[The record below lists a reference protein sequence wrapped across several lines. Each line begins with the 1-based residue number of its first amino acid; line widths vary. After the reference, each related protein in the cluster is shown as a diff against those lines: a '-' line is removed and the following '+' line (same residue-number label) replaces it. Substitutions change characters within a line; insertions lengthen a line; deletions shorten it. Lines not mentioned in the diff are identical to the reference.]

1 MAQKNRTL
9 HILPFMMVAAVVI
22 VMAIATIVE
31 KIHGTTFVS
40 TKIYSTWW
48 FTAIWAVLAITSIA
62 RIITSGM
69 QKTLTVL
76 TLHISFVVIL
86 AGALTT
92 HLTSKKGY
100 LHLRCGEKARL
111 YTEQSSNGDM
121 RTATLPFSV
130 TLNDFNIKNYEGT
143 TTHSDYASHLTF
155 STDEGSI
162 NETVS
167 MNNIAVVEGYRF
179 YQTSFDQDMRGSI
192 LTVTYDPYGTGI
204 TYIGYGLL
212 IVSAVLL
219 LILRTPRI
227 KQLYKTLTRP
237 IPPPSPVER
246 EPLTPS
252 KPSISGKKFFIFH
265 FSFFIL
271 LAASGFAKTPV
282 VAREDAEMAERK
294 LIVYNGR
301 VCPLNTL
308 AHDFCLKVTGK
319 TSYKGLS
326 AEQLLLSLPLAPEEW
341 SEKELLK
348 IKNKALKERLGIS
361 TDLARIKDFYESD
374 GKYKLDILLNEQM
387 KKAEDEQD
395 KKLVRSIYDVDEQI
409 SLVNAAVTGKLIEH
423 YKGNNP
429 PSETRISAEILY
441 NQQPFTVVGA
451 FMIVIGILVIVIA
464 MASPPALS
472 RREGA
477 GERKDQSQKAKD
489 FSPFIFHCSF
499 FILFIISAFQLA
511 VFLLRWYISGNI
523 PLSNGYE
530 TMAFVSLSTSL
541 LTLVAVWM
549 LRKQTFV
556 CNTVTIGGLMIAGLT
571 LLVAHLSEM
580 SPQITS
586 LMPVLHSPWLT
597 THVSLIMVSYSL
609 FAFMAVIA
617 GVDLVKRDAR
627 LDALNRLMLYPA
639 EMCLAIGI
647 FLGAIWA
654 NQSWGTYWSWDPK
667 EVWALISMLIYC
679 VPLHVGSLPVMRK
692 AKVHDIYLIMAFLSI
707 LMTYFGVNYLLGGMH
722 SYAGN

>member
-1 MAQKNRTL
+1 
-9 HILPFMMVAAVVI
+9 
-22 VMAIATIVE
+22 MAIATIVE

-48 FTAIWAVLAITSIA
+48 FSAIWGILAIVSIA

-76 TLHISFVVIL
+76 MLHISFVVIL

-100 LHLRCGEKARL
+100 LHLRCGETTRL

-130 TLNDFNIKNYEGT
+130 KLNDFNIKNYEGT

-155 STDEGSI
+155 STDGGST

-179 YQTSFDQDMRGSI
+179 YQTSFDQDMKGSI
-192 LTVTYDPYGTGI
+192 LTITYDPYGTGI

-212 IVSAVLL
+212 IVSAILL
-219 LILRTPRI
+219 LLLRTPRI
-227 KQLYKTLTRP
+227 KQLYRQLNGSR
-237 IPPPSPVER
+237 V
-246 EPLTPS
+246 
-252 KPSISGKKFFIFH
+252 
-265 FSFFIL
+265 
-271 LAASGFAKTPV
+271 LAIGCLVLMTASTFAKTPV
-282 VAREDAEMAERK
+282 MAREDAEKAERK

-308 AHDFCLKVTGK
+308 AHDFCLKITGK

-326 AEQLLLSLPLAPEEW
+326 AEQLLLSLPMAPEEW
-341 SEKELLK
+341 SEKPLLK
-348 IKNKALKERLGIS
+348 IKNKALKERLGIK
-361 TDLARIKDFYESD
+361 TDLARIKDFYEND
-374 GKYKLDILLNEQM
+374 GRYKLDILLNEQM
-387 KKAEDEQD
+387 NKAEDDQD

-409 SLVNAAVTGKLIEH
+409 SLVNAAVTGKLIES

-429 PSETRISAEILY
+429 PSETHISAEILY
-441 NQQPFTVVGA
+441 NQLPLTVVGA
-451 FMIVIGILVIVIA
+451 FMILTGILIIVIA

-477 GERKDQSQKAKD
+477 GERKDKSQKAKD

-511 VFLLRWYISGNI
+511 VFILRWYISGNI

-541 LTLVAVWM
+541 LTLSAIWM
-549 LRKQTFV
+549 LRKQPFV

-597 THVSLIMVSYSL
+597 THVSLIMISYSL

-617 GVDLVKRDAR
+617 GVDLVKKDAR

-639 EMCLAIGI
+639 EIFLTIGI

-679 VPLHVGSLPVMRK
+679 IPFHTESLPFMKK
-692 AKVHDIYLIMAFLSI
+692 AKVMDWYLIMAFLSI

>member
-1 MAQKNRTL
+1 
-9 HILPFMMVAAVVI
+9 
-22 VMAIATIVE
+22 MAIATIVE

-48 FTAIWAVLAITSIA
+48 FSAIWGILAIASIA

-76 TLHISFVVIL
+76 MLHISFVVIL

-130 TLNDFNIKNYEGT
+130 MLNDFNIKNYEGT

-155 STDEGSI
+155 STDEGSTD
-162 NETVS
+162 ETVS

-179 YQTSFDQDMRGSI
+179 YQTSFDRDMKGSI

-212 IVSAVLL
+212 IVSAILL
-219 LILRTPRI
+219 LVLRTPRI
-227 KQLYKTLTRP
+227 KQLYRQLNGSR
-237 IPPPSPVER
+237 V
-246 EPLTPS
+246 
-252 KPSISGKKFFIFH
+252 
-265 FSFFIL
+265 
-271 LAASGFAKTPV
+271 LAIGCLVLVAATSFAKTPI
-282 VAREDAEMAERK
+282 VAREDAEKAERK

-308 AHDFCLKVTGK
+308 AHDFCLKITGK

-326 AEQLLLSLPLAPEEW
+326 AEQFLLSLPLAPEEW
-341 SEKELLK
+341 SEKQLLK

-374 GKYKLDILLNEQM
+374 GRYKLDILLNEQM
-387 KKAEDEQD
+387 SKGEDEQD

-409 SLVNAAVTGKLIEH
+409 SLVNAAVTGKLIEP

-441 NQQPFTVVGA
+441 NQLPLTVVGA
-451 FMIVIGILVIVIA
+451 FMILTGILIIVIA
-464 MASPPALS
+464 
-472 RREGA
+472 EII
-477 GERKDQSQKAKD
+477 RKKGFAVKLG
-489 FSPFIFHCSF
+489 
-499 FILFIISAFQLA
+499 ILLIISAFQLA
-511 VFLLRWYISGNI
+511 VFILRWYISGNI

-541 LTLVAVWM
+541 LTLSAIWM

-597 THVSLIMVSYSL
+597 THVSLIMISYSL

-617 GVDLVKRDAR
+617 GVDLVKKDAR

-639 EMCLAIGI
+639 EIFLTIGI

-692 AKVHDIYLIMAFLSI
+692 AKVHDIYLIIAFLSI

>member
-1 MAQKNRTL
+1 M
-9 HILPFMMVAAVVI
+9 IVAAVVI

-48 FTAIWAVLAITSIA
+48 FSAIWGILAIASIA

-76 TLHISFVVIL
+76 MLHISFAVIL

-100 LHLRCGEKARL
+100 LHLRCGETARL

-121 RTATLPFSV
+121 QTASLPFSV
-130 TLNDFNIKNYEGT
+130 KLNDFNIKNYEGT

-155 STDEGSI
+155 STDEGST

-179 YQTSFDQDMRGSI
+179 YQTSFDRDMKGSI

-212 IVSAVLL
+212 IVSAILL
-219 LILRTPRI
+219 LFLRTPRI
-227 KQLYKTLTRP
+227 KQLYRQLNGSR
-237 IPPPSPVER
+237 V
-246 EPLTPS
+246 
-252 KPSISGKKFFIFH
+252 
-265 FSFFIL
+265 
-271 LAASGFAKTPV
+271 LAIGCLVLVAATSFAKTPV
-282 VAREDAEMAERK
+282 MAREDAEKAERK

-308 AHDFCLKVTGK
+308 AHDFCLKITGK

-341 SEKELLK
+341 SEKQLLK

-374 GKYKLDILLNEQM
+374 GRYKLDILLNEQM
-387 KKAEDEQD
+387 SKGEDEQD

-409 SLVNAAVTGKLIEH
+409 SLVNAAVTGKLIEP

-441 NQQPFTVVGA
+441 NQLPLTVVGA
-451 FMIVIGILVIVIA
+451 FMILTGILIIVIA
-464 MASPPALS
+464 
-472 RREGA
+472 EII
-477 GERKDQSQKAKD
+477 RKKGFAVKLG
-489 FSPFIFHCSF
+489 
-499 FILFIISAFQLA
+499 ILLIISAFQLA
-511 VFLLRWYISGNI
+511 VFILRWYISGNI

-530 TMAFVSLSTSL
+530 TMAFISLSTSL
-541 LTLVAVWM
+541 LTLSAIWM

-597 THVSLIMVSYSL
+597 THVSLIMISYSL

-617 GVDLVKRDAR
+617 GVDLVKKDAR

-639 EMCLAIGI
+639 EIFLTIGI

-692 AKVHDIYLIMAFLSI
+692 AKVHDIYLIIAFLSI

>member
-1 MAQKNRTL
+1 
-9 HILPFMMVAAVVI
+9 
-22 VMAIATIVE
+22 MAIATIVE

-48 FTAIWAVLAITSIA
+48 FSAIWGILAIASIA

-100 LHLRCGEKARL
+100 LHLRCGETARL

-130 TLNDFNIKNYEGT
+130 KLNDFNIKNYEGT

-155 STDEGSI
+155 STDEGST

-179 YQTSFDQDMRGSI
+179 YQTSFDRDMKGSI

-212 IVSAVLL
+212 IVSAILL
-219 LILRTPRI
+219 LVLRTPRI
-227 KQLYKTLTRP
+227 KQLYRQLNGSRLLV
-237 IPPPSPVER
+237 IGCLV
-246 EPLTPS
+246 
-252 KPSISGKKFFIFH
+252 
-265 FSFFIL
+265 
-271 LAASGFAKTPV
+271 LAAATSFAKTPV
-282 VAREDAEMAERK
+282 VAREDAEKAERK

-308 AHDFCLKVTGK
+308 AHDFCLKITGK

-326 AEQLLLSLPLAPEEW
+326 AEQLLLSLPMAPEEW
-341 SEKELLK
+341 SEKQLLK

-374 GKYKLDILLNEQM
+374 GRYKLDILLNEQM
-387 KKAEDEQD
+387 NKAEDEQD

-409 SLVNAAVTGKLIEH
+409 SLVNTAVTGKLIEP

-441 NQQPFTVVGA
+441 NQLPLTVVGA
-451 FMIVIGILVIVIA
+451 FMILTGILIIVIA
-464 MASPPALS
+464 
-472 RREGA
+472 EII
-477 GERKDQSQKAKD
+477 RKKGFAVKLG
-489 FSPFIFHCSF
+489 
-499 FILFIISAFQLA
+499 ILLIISAFQIA
-511 VFLLRWYISGNI
+511 VFILRWYISGNI

-541 LTLVAVWM
+541 LTLSAVWM
-549 LRKQTFV
+549 LRKQSFV
-556 CNTVTIGGLMIAGLT
+556 CNTVTIGGLLIAGLT

-597 THVSLIMVSYSL
+597 THVSLIMISYSL

-617 GVDLVKRDAR
+617 GVDLVKKDAR

-639 EMCLAIGI
+639 EIFLTIGI

-679 VPLHVGSLPVMRK
+679 IPFHTESLPFMKK
-692 AKVHDIYLIMAFLSI
+692 AKVMDWYLIMAFLSI

>member
-1 MAQKNRTL
+1 M
-9 HILPFMMVAAVVI
+9 IVAAVVI

-48 FTAIWAVLAITSIA
+48 FSAIWGILAIASIA

-76 TLHISFVVIL
+76 MLHISFAVIL

-111 YTEQSSNGDM
+111 YAEQSSNGDM

-130 TLNDFNIKNYEGT
+130 MLNDFNIENYEGT

-155 STDEGSI
+155 STDEGSTD
-162 NETVS
+162 ETVS

-179 YQTSFDQDMRGSI
+179 YQTSFDRDMKGSI

-212 IVSAVLL
+212 IVSAILL
-219 LILRTPRI
+219 LVLRTPRI
-227 KQLYKTLTRP
+227 KQLYRQLNGSR
-237 IPPPSPVER
+237 V
-246 EPLTPS
+246 
-252 KPSISGKKFFIFH
+252 
-265 FSFFIL
+265 
-271 LAASGFAKTPV
+271 LAIGCLVLVAATSFAKTPV
-282 VAREDAEMAERK
+282 VAREDAEKAERK

-301 VCPLNTL
+301 ICPLNTL
-308 AHDFCLKVTGK
+308 AHDFCLKITGK

-326 AEQLLLSLPLAPEEW
+326 AEQLLLSLPMAPEEW
-341 SEKELLK
+341 SEKQLLK
-348 IKNKALKERLGIS
+348 IKNKTLKERLGINS
-361 TDLARIKDFYESD
+361 DLARIKDFYESD
-374 GKYKLDILLNEQM
+374 GRYKLDILLNEQM
-387 KKAEDEQD
+387 SKGEDEQD

-409 SLVNAAVTGKLIEH
+409 SLVNAAVTGKLIEP

-441 NQQPFTVVGA
+441 NQLPLTVVGA
-451 FMIVIGILVIVIA
+451 FMILTGILIIVIA
-464 MASPPALS
+464 
-472 RREGA
+472 EII
-477 GERKDQSQKAKD
+477 RKKGFAVKLG
-489 FSPFIFHCSF
+489 
-499 FILFIISAFQLA
+499 ILLIISAFQLA
-511 VFLLRWYISGNI
+511 VFILRWYISGNI

-541 LTLVAVWM
+541 LTLSAIWM

-597 THVSLIMVSYSL
+597 THVSLIMISYSL

-617 GVDLVKRDAR
+617 GVDLVKKDAR

-639 EMCLAIGI
+639 EIFLTIGI

-679 VPLHVGSLPVMRK
+679 VPLHVGSLPLMRK
-692 AKVHDIYLIMAFLSI
+692 AKVHDIYLIIAFLSI

>member
-1 MAQKNRTL
+1 M
-9 HILPFMMVAAVVI
+9 IVAAVVI

-31 KIHGTTFVS
+31 KIHGTTFVN

-48 FTAIWAVLAITSIA
+48 FTAIWAVLAIASIA

-92 HLTSKKGY
+92 HITSKKGY
-100 LHLRCGEKARL
+100 LHLRCSETARL

-155 STDEGSI
+155 STDEGST

-179 YQTSFDQDMRGSI
+179 YQTSFDRDMKGSI

-212 IVSAVLL
+212 IVSAILL
-219 LILRTPRI
+219 LVLRTPRI
-227 KQLYKTLTRP
+227 KQLYRQLNG
-237 IPPPSPVER
+237 
-246 EPLTPS
+246 S
-252 KPSISGKKFFIFH
+252 KV
-265 FSFFIL
+265 
-271 LAASGFAKTPV
+271 LAIGCLVLVAATSFAKTPV
-282 VAREDAEMAERK
+282 VAREDAEKAERK

-301 VCPLNTL
+301 ICPLNTL
-308 AHDFCLKVTGK
+308 AHDFCLKITGK

-341 SEKELLK
+341 SEKQLLK

-374 GKYKLDILLNEQM
+374 GRYKLDILLNEQM
-387 KKAEDEQD
+387 SKGEDEQD

-409 SLVNAAVTGKLIEH
+409 SLVNAAVTGKLIEP

-441 NQQPFTVVGA
+441 NQLPLTVVGA
-451 FMIVIGILVIVIA
+451 FMILTGILIIVIA
-464 MASPPALS
+464 
-472 RREGA
+472 EII
-477 GERKDQSQKAKD
+477 RKKGFAVKLG
-489 FSPFIFHCSF
+489 
-499 FILFIISAFQLA
+499 ILLIISAFQLA
-511 VFLLRWYISGNI
+511 VFILRWYISGNI

-541 LTLVAVWM
+541 LTLSAIWM

-597 THVSLIMVSYSL
+597 THVSLIMISYSL

-617 GVDLVKRDAR
+617 GVDLVKKDAR

-639 EMCLAIGI
+639 EIFLTIGI

-679 VPLHVGSLPVMRK
+679 VPLHVGSLPIMRK

-722 SYAGN
+722 AS

>member
-1 MAQKNRTL
+1 M
-9 HILPFMMVAAVVI
+9 IVAAVVI

-40 TKIYSTWW
+40 SKIYSTWW
-48 FTAIWAVLAITSIA
+48 FSAIWGILAIASIA

-92 HLTSKKGY
+92 HITSKKGY

-155 STDEGSI
+155 STDEASV

-179 YQTSFDQDMRGSI
+179 YQTSFDRDMKGSL

-212 IVSAVLL
+212 IVSSILV

-227 KQLYKTLTRP
+227 KQLYKQLNGSRVMA
-237 IPPPSPVER
+237 IGCLV
-246 EPLTPS
+246 LV
-252 KPSISGKKFFIFH
+252 
-265 FSFFIL
+265 
-271 LAASGFAKTPV
+271 AATTFAKTPV
-282 VAREDAEMAERK
+282 VAREDAEKAERK

-308 AHDFCLKVTGK
+308 AHDFCLKITGK

-326 AEQLLLSLPLAPEEW
+326 AEQLLLSLPMAPEEW
-341 SEKELLK
+341 SEKPLLK
-348 IKNKALKERLGIS
+348 IKNKALKERLGIN

-374 GKYKLDILLNEQM
+374 GRYKLDILLNEQM
-387 KKAEDEQD
+387 GKGEDEQD

-409 SLVNAAVTGKLIEH
+409 SLVNAAVTGKLIEP

-441 NQQPFTVVGA
+441 NQLPLTVVGA
-451 FMIVIGILVIVIA
+451 FMILTGILIIVIA
-464 MASPPALS
+464 
-472 RREGA
+472 EII
-477 GERKDQSQKAKD
+477 RKKGYAIK
-489 FSPFIFHCSF
+489 
-499 FILFIISAFQLA
+499 LGVLLIISAFQLA

-541 LTLVAVWM
+541 LTLLAIWM

-597 THVSLIMVSYSL
+597 THVSLIMISYSL

-617 GVDLVKRDAR
+617 GVDLVKKDAR

-639 EMCLAIGI
+639 EIFLTIGI
-647 FLGAIWA
+647 ILGAIWA

-692 AKVHDIYLIMAFLSI
+692 AKVHDIYLIIAFLSI

>member
-1 MAQKNRTL
+1 M
-9 HILPFMMVAAVVI
+9 IVAAVVI

-48 FTAIWAVLAITSIA
+48 FSAIWGILAIASIA

-76 TLHISFVVIL
+76 MLHISFAIIL

-100 LHLRCGEKARL
+100 LHLRCGETARL
-111 YTEQSSNGDM
+111 YAEQSSNGDM

-130 TLNDFNIKNYEGT
+130 MLNDFNIKNYEGT

-155 STDEGSI
+155 STDEGSTD
-162 NETVS
+162 ETVS

-179 YQTSFDQDMRGSI
+179 YQTSFDRDMKGSI

-212 IVSAVLL
+212 IVSAILL
-219 LILRTPRI
+219 LVLRTPRI
-227 KQLYKTLTRP
+227 KQLYRQLNGSRVLV
-237 IPPPSPVER
+237 IGCLV
-246 EPLTPS
+246 
-252 KPSISGKKFFIFH
+252 
-265 FSFFIL
+265 
-271 LAASGFAKTPV
+271 LAAATSFAKTPV
-282 VAREDAEMAERK
+282 VAREDAEKAERK

-301 VCPLNTL
+301 ICPLNTL
-308 AHDFCLKVTGK
+308 AHDFCLKITGK

-326 AEQLLLSLPLAPEEW
+326 AEQLLLSLPMAPEEW
-341 SEKELLK
+341 SEKQLLK
-348 IKNKALKERLGIS
+348 IKNKALKERLGIN

-387 KKAEDEQD
+387 SKGEDEQD

-409 SLVNAAVTGKLIEH
+409 SLVNAAVTGKLIEP

-441 NQQPFTVVGA
+441 NQLPLTVVGA
-451 FMIVIGILVIVIA
+451 FMILAGILIIVIA
-464 MASPPALS
+464 
-472 RREGA
+472 EII
-477 GERKDQSQKAKD
+477 RKKGFAVKLG
-489 FSPFIFHCSF
+489 
-499 FILFIISAFQLA
+499 ILLIISAFQLA
-511 VFLLRWYISGNI
+511 VFILRWYISGNI

-541 LTLVAVWM
+541 LTLLAIWM

-597 THVSLIMVSYSL
+597 THVSLIMISYSL

-617 GVDLVKRDAR
+617 GVDLVKKDAR

-639 EMCLAIGI
+639 EIFLTIGI

-692 AKVHDIYLIMAFLSI
+692 AKVHDIYLIIAFMSI

>member
-1 MAQKNRTL
+1 
-9 HILPFMMVAAVVI
+9 
-22 VMAIATIVE
+22 
-31 KIHGTTFVS
+31 
-40 TKIYSTWW
+40 
-48 FTAIWAVLAITSIA
+48 
-62 RIITSGM
+62 M

-92 HLTSKKGY
+92 HITSKKGY

-130 TLNDFNIKNYEGT
+130 TLNDFNIENYEGT

-155 STDEGSI
+155 SADGGSI

-179 YQTSFDQDMRGSI
+179 YQTSFDQDMKGSI
-192 LTVTYDPYGTGI
+192 LTITYDPYGTGI

-237 IPPPSPVER
+237 LPPPSPVER

-282 VAREDAEMAERK
+282 VAREDAEKAERK

-387 KKAEDEQD
+387 NKAEDEQD

-451 FMIVIGILVIVIA
+451 FMIVIGIIVIVIA
-464 MASPPALS
+464 EIVRKKGNAVKIGVLS
-472 RREGA
+472 
-477 GERKDQSQKAKD
+477 
-489 FSPFIFHCSF
+489 
-499 FILFIISAFQLA
+499 IICIFQLA

-617 GVDLVKRDAR
+617 AVDLVKRDAR

-692 AKVHDIYLIMAFLSI
+692 AKVHDIYLIIAFLSI

>member
-1 MAQKNRTL
+1 M
-9 HILPFMMVAAVVI
+9 IVAAVVI

-48 FTAIWAVLAITSIA
+48 FTAIWAVLVVSAIYPIA
-62 RIITSGM
+62 KIFKRRYFSLFI
-69 QKTLTVL
+69 
-76 TLHISFVVIL
+76 LHFSFIVIL

-92 HLTSKKGY
+92 HITSKKGY

-111 YTEQSSNGDM
+111 YTEQISNGDM

-130 TLNDFNIKNYEGT
+130 TLNDFNIENYEGT

-155 STDEGSI
+155 ATDEGSI

-179 YQTSFDQDMRGSI
+179 YQTSFDQDMKGSI

-227 KQLYKTLTRP
+227 KQLYNTLTRP
-237 IPPPSPVER
+237 LPPPSPVGR

-252 KPSISGKKFFIFH
+252 KPSISGRKFFIFH

-271 LAASGFAKTPV
+271 LATTAFAKTPV
-282 VAREDAEMAERK
+282 VAKEDAERAERK

-326 AEQLLLSLPLAPEEW
+326 AEQLILSLPLSPEEW

-374 GKYKLDILLNEQM
+374 GRYKLDILLNEQM
-387 KKAEDEQD
+387 KKGEDEQD

-464 MASPPALS
+464 EIVRKKGNAVKIGILS
-472 RREGA
+472 
-477 GERKDQSQKAKD
+477 
-489 FSPFIFHCSF
+489 
-499 FILFIISAFQLA
+499 IICIFQLA

-679 VPLHVGSLPVMRK
+679 VPLHVESLPIMRK

>member
-1 MAQKNRTL
+1 M
-9 HILPFMMVAAVVI
+9 IVAAVVI

-48 FTAIWAVLAITSIA
+48 FSAIWGILAIASIA

-76 TLHISFVVIL
+76 TLHISFAVIL

-100 LHLRCGEKARL
+100 LHLRCGETARL

-130 TLNDFNIKNYEGT
+130 KLNDFNIKNYEGT

-155 STDEGSI
+155 STDEGST

-179 YQTSFDQDMRGSI
+179 YQTSFDRDMKGSI

-212 IVSAVLL
+212 IVSAILL
-219 LILRTPRI
+219 LVLRTPRI
-227 KQLYKTLTRP
+227 KQLYRQLNGSR
-237 IPPPSPVER
+237 V
-246 EPLTPS
+246 
-252 KPSISGKKFFIFH
+252 
-265 FSFFIL
+265 
-271 LAASGFAKTPV
+271 LAIGCLVLMTASTFAKTPV
-282 VAREDAEMAERK
+282 MAREDAEKAERK

-308 AHDFCLKVTGK
+308 AHDFCLKITGK

-326 AEQLLLSLPLAPEEW
+326 AEQLLLSLPMAPEEW
-341 SEKELLK
+341 SEKQLLK
-348 IKNKALKERLGIS
+348 IKNKTLKERLGINS
-361 TDLARIKDFYESD
+361 DLARIKDFYESD
-374 GKYKLDILLNEQM
+374 GRYKLDILLNEQM
-387 KKAEDEQD
+387 GKSEDEQD

-409 SLVNAAVTGKLIEH
+409 SLVNAAVTGKLIEP

-441 NQQPFTVVGA
+441 NQLPLTVVGA
-451 FMIVIGILVIVIA
+451 FMILTGILIIVIA
-464 MASPPALS
+464 
-472 RREGA
+472 EII
-477 GERKDQSQKAKD
+477 RKKGFAVKLG
-489 FSPFIFHCSF
+489 
-499 FILFIISAFQLA
+499 ILLIISAFQLA
-511 VFLLRWYISGNI
+511 VFILRWYISGNI

-541 LTLVAVWM
+541 LTLLAIWM
-549 LRKQTFV
+549 LRKQPFV

-597 THVSLIMVSYSL
+597 THVSLIMISYSL

-617 GVDLVKRDAR
+617 GVDLVKKDAR

-639 EMCLAIGI
+639 EIFLTIGI

-692 AKVHDIYLIMAFLSI
+692 AKVHDIYLIIAFLSI

>member
-1 MAQKNRTL
+1 M
-9 HILPFMMVAAVVI
+9 IVAAVVI

-48 FTAIWAVLAITSIA
+48 FSAIWSILAIASIA
-62 RIITSGM
+62 RIVTSGM

-100 LHLRCGEKARL
+100 LHLRCGETTRL

-130 TLNDFNIKNYEGT
+130 KLNDFNIKNYEGT

-155 STDEGSI
+155 STDGGST
-162 NETVS
+162 NEIVS

-179 YQTSFDQDMRGSI
+179 YQTSFDQDMKGSI
-192 LTVTYDPYGTGI
+192 LTITYDPYGTGI

-212 IVSAVLL
+212 IVSAILL
-219 LILRTPRI
+219 LLLRTPRI
-227 KQLYKTLTRP
+227 KQLYRQLNGSRA
-237 IPPPSPVER
+237 
-246 EPLTPS
+246 
-252 KPSISGKKFFIFH
+252 
-265 FSFFIL
+265 
-271 LAASGFAKTPV
+271 LAIGCLVLMTASTFAKTPV
-282 VAREDAEMAERK
+282 MAREDAEKAERK

-308 AHDFCLKVTGK
+308 AHDFCLKITGK

-326 AEQLLLSLPLAPEEW
+326 AEQLLLSLPMAPEEW
-341 SEKELLK
+341 SEKPLLK
-348 IKNKALKERLGIS
+348 IKNKALKERLGIK
-361 TDLARIKDFYESD
+361 TDLARIKDFYEND
-374 GKYKLDILLNEQM
+374 GRYKLDILLNEQM
-387 KKAEDEQD
+387 NKAEDDQD

-409 SLVNAAVTGKLIEH
+409 SLVNAAVTGKLIES

-429 PSETRISAEILY
+429 PSETHISAEILY
-441 NQQPFTVVGA
+441 NQLPLTVVGA
-451 FMIVIGILVIVIA
+451 FMILTGILIIVIA
-464 MASPPALS
+464 
-472 RREGA
+472 EII
-477 GERKDQSQKAKD
+477 RKKGFAVKLG
-489 FSPFIFHCSF
+489 
-499 FILFIISAFQLA
+499 ILLIISAFQLA
-511 VFLLRWYISGNI
+511 VFILRWYISGNI

-541 LTLVAVWM
+541 LTLSAIWM

-597 THVSLIMVSYSL
+597 THVSLIMISYSL

-617 GVDLVKRDAR
+617 GVDLVKKDAR

-639 EMCLAIGI
+639 EIFLTIGI

-692 AKVHDIYLIMAFLSI
+692 AKVHDIYLIIAFLSI

>member
-1 MAQKNRTL
+1 M
-9 HILPFMMVAAVVI
+9 IVAAVVI

-48 FTAIWAVLAITSIA
+48 FSAIWGILAIASIA

-69 QKTLTVL
+69 KKTLTVL
-76 TLHISFVVIL
+76 MLHISFVVIL

-111 YTEQSSNGDM
+111 YAEQSSNGDM

-130 TLNDFNIKNYEGT
+130 MLNDFNIKNYEGT

-155 STDEGSI
+155 STDEGSTD
-162 NETVS
+162 ETVS

-179 YQTSFDQDMRGSI
+179 YQTSFDRDMKGSI

-212 IVSAVLL
+212 IVSAILL
-219 LILRTPRI
+219 LVLRTPRI
-227 KQLYKTLTRP
+227 KQLYRQLNGSR
-237 IPPPSPVER
+237 V
-246 EPLTPS
+246 
-252 KPSISGKKFFIFH
+252 
-265 FSFFIL
+265 
-271 LAASGFAKTPV
+271 LAIGCLVLVAATSFAKTPV
-282 VAREDAEMAERK
+282 VAREDAEKAERK

-308 AHDFCLKVTGK
+308 AHDFCLKITGK

-326 AEQLLLSLPLAPEEW
+326 AEQLLLSLPMAPEEW
-341 SEKELLK
+341 SEKQLLK
-348 IKNKALKERLGIS
+348 IKNKTLKERLGINS
-361 TDLARIKDFYESD
+361 DLARIKDFYESD
-374 GKYKLDILLNEQM
+374 GRYKLDILLNEQM
-387 KKAEDEQD
+387 NKAEDEQD

-409 SLVNAAVTGKLIEH
+409 SLVNAAVTGNLIEP

-429 PSETRISAEILY
+429 PSEARISAEILY
-441 NQQPFTVVGA
+441 NQLPLTVVGA
-451 FMIVIGILVIVIA
+451 FMILTGILIIVIA
-464 MASPPALS
+464 
-472 RREGA
+472 EII
-477 GERKDQSQKAKD
+477 RKKGFAVKLG
-489 FSPFIFHCSF
+489 
-499 FILFIISAFQLA
+499 ILLIISAFQLA
-511 VFLLRWYISGNI
+511 VFILRWYISGNI

-541 LTLVAVWM
+541 LTLSAIWM

-597 THVSLIMVSYSL
+597 THVSLIMISYSL

-617 GVDLVKRDAR
+617 GVDLVKKDAR

-639 EMCLAIGI
+639 EIFLTIGI

-654 NQSWGTYWSWDPK
+654 NQSRGTYWSWDPK

-679 VPLHVGSLPVMRK
+679 IPFHTESLPFMKK
-692 AKVHDIYLIMAFLSI
+692 AKVMDWYLIMAFLSI

>member
-1 MAQKNRTL
+1 M
-9 HILPFMMVAAVVI
+9 IVAAVVI

-48 FTAIWAVLAITSIA
+48 FSAIWGILAIASIA

-92 HLTSKKGY
+92 HITSKKGY
-100 LHLRCGEKARL
+100 LHLRCGETARL

-121 RTATLPFSV
+121 QTATLPFSV

-155 STDEGSI
+155 STDQGSV

-179 YQTSFDQDMRGSI
+179 YQTSFDRDMKGSV

-212 IVSAVLL
+212 IVSSILV

-227 KQLYKTLTRP
+227 KQLYRQLNGNRVLA
-237 IPPPSPVER
+237 IGC
-246 EPLTPS
+246 LFL
-252 KPSISGKKFFIFH
+252 IS
-265 FSFFIL
+265 
-271 LAASGFAKTPV
+271 ATTFAKTPV
-282 VAREDAEMAERK
+282 IAREDAKKAERK

-308 AHDFCLKVTGK
+308 AHDFCLKITGK

-341 SEKELLK
+341 SEKPLLK
-348 IKNKALKERLGIS
+348 IKNKSLKERLGIN

-374 GKYKLDILLNEQM
+374 GRYKLDILLNEQM

-409 SLVNAAVTGKLIEH
+409 SLVDAAITGKLIEH

-464 MASPPALS
+464 EIVRKKGYAVKLGILS
-472 RREGA
+472 
-477 GERKDQSQKAKD
+477 
-489 FSPFIFHCSF
+489 
-499 FILFIISAFQLA
+499 IICIFQLA

-541 LTLVAVWM
+541 LTLVAIWM

-556 CNTVTIGGLMIAGLT
+556 RNTVTIGGMMIAGLT

-609 FAFMAVIA
+609 FALMAVIA
-617 GVDLVKRDAR
+617 GVDLVKKDAR
-627 LDALNRLMLYPA
+627 LNALNRLMLYPA
-639 EMCLAIGI
+639 EICLAIGI

-679 VPLHVGSLPVMRK
+679 IPLHTDSLPVMRK
-692 AKVHDIYLIMAFLSI
+692 AKVLDIYLIMAFLSI

>member
-1 MAQKNRTL
+1 M
-9 HILPFMMVAAVVI
+9 IVAAVVI

-48 FTAIWAVLAITSIA
+48 FSAIWGILAIASIA

-92 HLTSKKGY
+92 HITSKKGY
-100 LHLRCGEKARL
+100 LHLRCGETARL
-111 YTEQSSNGDM
+111 YTEQCSNGDM

-155 STDEGSI
+155 STDKGST

-179 YQTSFDQDMRGSI
+179 YQTSFDRDMKGSV

-212 IVSAVLL
+212 IVSSILV

-227 KQLYKTLTRP
+227 KQLYKQLNGSR
-237 IPPPSPVER
+237 V
-246 EPLTPS
+246 
-252 KPSISGKKFFIFH
+252 
-265 FSFFIL
+265 
-271 LAASGFAKTPV
+271 LAIGCLVLMTASTFAKTPV
-282 VAREDAEMAERK
+282 MAREDAEKAERK

-308 AHDFCLKVTGK
+308 AHDFCLKITGK

-326 AEQLLLSLPLAPEEW
+326 AEQLLLSLPMAPEEW
-341 SEKELLK
+341 SEKPLLK
-348 IKNKALKERLGIS
+348 IKNKALKERLGIK
-361 TDLARIKDFYESD
+361 TDLARIKDFYEND
-374 GKYKLDILLNEQM
+374 GRYKLDILLNEQM
-387 KKAEDEQD
+387 NKAEDEQD

-409 SLVNAAVTGKLIEH
+409 SLVNAAVTGKLIES

-441 NQQPFTVVGA
+441 NQLPLTVVGA
-451 FMIVIGILVIVIA
+451 FMILIGILIIVIA
-464 MASPPALS
+464 
-472 RREGA
+472 EII
-477 GERKDQSQKAKD
+477 RKKGFAVKLG
-489 FSPFIFHCSF
+489 
-499 FILFIISAFQLA
+499 ILLIISAFQLA
-511 VFLLRWYISGNI
+511 VFILRWYISGNI

-541 LTLVAVWM
+541 LTLLAIWM
-549 LRKQTFV
+549 LRKQPFV

-597 THVSLIMVSYSL
+597 THVSLIMISYSL

-617 GVDLVKRDAR
+617 GVDLVKKDAR

-639 EMCLAIGI
+639 EIFLTIGI

-679 VPLHVGSLPVMRK
+679 IPFHTESLPFMKK
-692 AKVHDIYLIMAFLSI
+692 AKVMDWYLIMAFLSI

>member
-1 MAQKNRTL
+1 M
-9 HILPFMMVAAVVI
+9 IVAAVVI

-48 FTAIWAVLAITSIA
+48 FSAIWGILAIASIA

-76 TLHISFVVIL
+76 TLHISFAVIL

-100 LHLRCGEKARL
+100 LHLRCGETARL

-130 TLNDFNIKNYEGT
+130 KLNDFNIKNYEGT

-155 STDEGSI
+155 STDEGST

-179 YQTSFDQDMRGSI
+179 YQTSFDRDMKGSI

-212 IVSAVLL
+212 IVSAILL
-219 LILRTPRI
+219 LVLRTPRI
-227 KQLYKTLTRP
+227 KQLYRQLNGSR
-237 IPPPSPVER
+237 V
-246 EPLTPS
+246 
-252 KPSISGKKFFIFH
+252 
-265 FSFFIL
+265 
-271 LAASGFAKTPV
+271 LAIGCLVLMTASTFAKTPV
-282 VAREDAEMAERK
+282 MAREDAEKAERK

-308 AHDFCLKVTGK
+308 AHDFCLKITGK

-326 AEQLLLSLPLAPEEW
+326 AEQLLLSLPMAPEEW
-341 SEKELLK
+341 SEKQLLK
-348 IKNKALKERLGIS
+348 IKNKTLKERLGINS
-361 TDLARIKDFYESD
+361 DLARIKDFYEND
-374 GKYKLDILLNEQM
+374 GRYKLDILLNEQM
-387 KKAEDEQD
+387 NKAEDDQD

-409 SLVNAAVTGKLIEH
+409 SLVNAAVTGKLIEP

-441 NQQPFTVVGA
+441 NQLPLTVVGA
-451 FMIVIGILVIVIA
+451 FMILTGILIIVIA
-464 MASPPALS
+464 
-472 RREGA
+472 EII
-477 GERKDQSQKAKD
+477 RKKGFAVKLG
-489 FSPFIFHCSF
+489 
-499 FILFIISAFQLA
+499 ILLIISAFQLA
-511 VFLLRWYISGNI
+511 VFILRWYISGNI

-541 LTLVAVWM
+541 LTLSAIWM

-597 THVSLIMVSYSL
+597 THVSLIMISYSL

-617 GVDLVKRDAR
+617 GVDLVKKDAR

-639 EMCLAIGI
+639 EIFLTIGI

-679 VPLHVGSLPVMRK
+679 IPLHVGSLPLMRK
-692 AKVHDIYLIMAFLSI
+692 EKVHDIYLIIAFLSI

>member
-1 MAQKNRTL
+1 M
-9 HILPFMMVAAVVI
+9 IVAAVVI

-48 FTAIWAVLAITSIA
+48 FSAIWGILAIASIA

-111 YTEQSSNGDM
+111 YAEQSSNGDM
-121 RTATLPFSV
+121 QTATLPFSV
-130 TLNDFNIKNYEGT
+130 KLNDFNIKNYEGT

-155 STDEGSI
+155 STDEGST
-162 NETVS
+162 NETIS

-179 YQTSFDQDMRGSI
+179 YQTSFDRDMKGSI

-212 IVSAVLL
+212 IVSAILL
-219 LILRTPRI
+219 LVLRTPRI
-227 KQLYKTLTRP
+227 KQLYRQLNGSR
-237 IPPPSPVER
+237 V
-246 EPLTPS
+246 
-252 KPSISGKKFFIFH
+252 
-265 FSFFIL
+265 
-271 LAASGFAKTPV
+271 LAIGCLVLVAATSFAKTPV
-282 VAREDAEMAERK
+282 VAREDAEKAERK

-308 AHDFCLKVTGK
+308 AHDFCLKITGK

-326 AEQLLLSLPLAPEEW
+326 AEQLLLSLPMAPEEW
-341 SEKELLK
+341 SEKQLLK
-348 IKNKALKERLGIS
+348 IKNKTLKERLGINS
-361 TDLARIKDFYESD
+361 DLARIKDFYESD
-374 GKYKLDILLNEQM
+374 GRYKLDILLNEQM
-387 KKAEDEQD
+387 NKAEDEQD

-409 SLVNAAVTGKLIEH
+409 SLVNAAVTGKLIEP

-441 NQQPFTVVGA
+441 NQLPLTVVGA
-451 FMIVIGILVIVIA
+451 FMILTGILIIVTAEII
-464 MASPPALS
+464 
-472 RREGA
+472 
-477 GERKDQSQKAKD
+477 RKKGYAIK
-489 FSPFIFHCSF
+489 
-499 FILFIISAFQLA
+499 LGVLLIISAFQLA
-511 VFLLRWYISGNI
+511 VFILRWYISGNI

-541 LTLVAVWM
+541 LTLSAIWM

-597 THVSLIMVSYSL
+597 THVSLIMISYSL

-617 GVDLVKRDAR
+617 GVDLVKKDTR

-639 EMCLAIGI
+639 EIFLTIGI

-679 VPLHVGSLPVMRK
+679 VPLHVGSLPLMRK
-692 AKVHDIYLIMAFLSI
+692 AKVHDIYLIIAFLSI

>member
-1 MAQKNRTL
+1 M
-9 HILPFMMVAAVVI
+9 IVAAVVI

-48 FTAIWAVLAITSIA
+48 FSAIWSILAIASIA
-62 RIITSGM
+62 RIVTSGM

-100 LHLRCGEKARL
+100 LHLRCGETARL

-121 RTATLPFSV
+121 QTATLPFSV
-130 TLNDFNIKNYEGT
+130 KLNDFNIKNYEGT

-155 STDEGSI
+155 STDEGST
-162 NETVS
+162 NETIS

-179 YQTSFDQDMRGSI
+179 YQTSFDRDMKGSI

-212 IVSAVLL
+212 IVSAILL
-219 LILRTPRI
+219 LVLRTPRI
-227 KQLYKTLTRP
+227 KQLYRQLNGSR
-237 IPPPSPVER
+237 V
-246 EPLTPS
+246 
-252 KPSISGKKFFIFH
+252 
-265 FSFFIL
+265 
-271 LAASGFAKTPV
+271 LAIGCLVLVAATSFAKTPV
-282 VAREDAEMAERK
+282 VAREDAEKAERK

-308 AHDFCLKVTGK
+308 AHDFCLKITGK

-326 AEQLLLSLPLAPEEW
+326 AEQLLLSLPMAPEEW
-341 SEKELLK
+341 SEKQLLK
-348 IKNKALKERLGIS
+348 IKNKTLKERLGINS
-361 TDLARIKDFYESD
+361 DLARIKDFYESD
-374 GKYKLDILLNEQM
+374 GRYKLDILLNEQM
-387 KKAEDEQD
+387 NKGEDEQD

-409 SLVNAAVTGKLIEH
+409 SLVNAAVTGKLIEP

-441 NQQPFTVVGA
+441 NQLPLTVVGA
-451 FMIVIGILVIVIA
+451 FMILAGILIIVIA
-464 MASPPALS
+464 
-472 RREGA
+472 EII
-477 GERKDQSQKAKD
+477 RKKGFAVKLG
-489 FSPFIFHCSF
+489 
-499 FILFIISAFQLA
+499 ILLIISAFQLA
-511 VFLLRWYISGNI
+511 VFILRWYISGNI

-541 LTLVAVWM
+541 LTLSAIWM

-597 THVSLIMVSYSL
+597 THVSLIMISYSL

-617 GVDLVKRDAR
+617 GVDLVKKDAR

-639 EMCLAIGI
+639 EIFLTIGI

-679 VPLHVGSLPVMRK
+679 VPLHVGSLPLMRK
-692 AKVHDIYLIMAFLSI
+692 AKVHDIYLIIAFLSI

>member
-1 MAQKNRTL
+1 M
-9 HILPFMMVAAVVI
+9 IVAAVVI

-48 FTAIWAVLAITSIA
+48 FSAIWGILAIASIA

-76 TLHISFVVIL
+76 MLHISFVVIL

-100 LHLRCGEKARL
+100 LHLRCGETARL

-130 TLNDFNIKNYEGT
+130 KLNDFNIKNYEGT

-155 STDEGSI
+155 STDEGST

-179 YQTSFDQDMRGSI
+179 YQTSFDRDMKGSI

-212 IVSAVLL
+212 IVSATLL
-219 LILRTPRI
+219 LLLRTPRI
-227 KQLYKTLTRP
+227 KQLYRQLNGSR
-237 IPPPSPVER
+237 V
-246 EPLTPS
+246 
-252 KPSISGKKFFIFH
+252 
-265 FSFFIL
+265 
-271 LAASGFAKTPV
+271 LAIGCLVLMTATSFAKTPV
-282 VAREDAEMAERK
+282 VAREDAEKAERK

-301 VCPLNTL
+301 ICPLNTL
-308 AHDFCLKVTGK
+308 AHDFCLKITGK

-326 AEQLLLSLPLAPEEW
+326 AEQLLLSLPMAPEEW
-341 SEKELLK
+341 SEKQLLK

-361 TDLARIKDFYESD
+361 TDLARIKDFYEND
-374 GKYKLDILLNEQM
+374 GRYKLDILLNEQM
-387 KKAEDEQD
+387 NKAEDDQD
-395 KKLVRSIYDVDEQI
+395 KKLVRSIYYVDEQI
-409 SLVNAAVTGKLIEH
+409 SLVNAAVTGKLIES

-441 NQQPFTVVGA
+441 NQLPLTVVGA
-451 FMIVIGILVIVIA
+451 FMILTGILIIVIA
-464 MASPPALS
+464 
-472 RREGA
+472 EII
-477 GERKDQSQKAKD
+477 RKKGFAVKLG
-489 FSPFIFHCSF
+489 
-499 FILFIISAFQLA
+499 ILLIISAFQLA
-511 VFLLRWYISGNI
+511 VFILRWYISGNI

-541 LTLVAVWM
+541 LTLSAIWM
-549 LRKQTFV
+549 LRRQTFV

-597 THVSLIMVSYSL
+597 THVSLIMISYSL

-617 GVDLVKRDAR
+617 GVDLVKKDAR

-639 EMCLAIGI
+639 EIFLTIGI

-679 VPLHVGSLPVMRK
+679 VPLHIGSLPLMRK
-692 AKVHDIYLIMAFLSI
+692 AKVHDIYLIIAFLSI

>member
-1 MAQKNRTL
+1 M
-9 HILPFMMVAAVVI
+9 IVAAVVI

-48 FTAIWAVLAITSIA
+48 FTAIWAVLAIASIA

-76 TLHISFVVIL
+76 TLHISFIVIL

-100 LHLRCGEKARL
+100 LHLRCGETARL
-111 YTEQSSNGDM
+111 YTEQSNNGDM

-130 TLNDFNIKNYEGT
+130 KLNDFNIKNYEGT

-155 STDEGSI
+155 STDGGST

-179 YQTSFDQDMRGSI
+179 YQTSFDQDMKGSI
-192 LTVTYDPYGTGI
+192 LTITYDPYGTGI

-237 IPPPSPVER
+237 LPPPSPVER

-282 VAREDAEMAERK
+282 MAREDAEKAERK

-308 AHDFCLKVTGK
+308 AHDFCLKITGK

-326 AEQLLLSLPLAPEEW
+326 AEQLLLSLPMAPEEW
-341 SEKELLK
+341 SEKPLLK
-348 IKNKALKERLGIS
+348 IKNKALKERLCIK
-361 TDLARIKDFYESD
+361 TDLARIKDFYEND
-374 GKYKLDILLNEQM
+374 GRYKLDILLNEQM
-387 KKAEDEQD
+387 NKAEEDQD

-409 SLVNAAVTGKLIEH
+409 SLVNAAVTGKLIEP

-451 FMIVIGILVIVIA
+451 FMILAGILIIVIA
-464 MASPPALS
+464 
-472 RREGA
+472 GII
-477 GERKDQSQKAKD
+477 RKKGNIVK
-489 FSPFIFHCSF
+489 IGV
-499 FILFIISAFQLA
+499 LTIISIFQLA
-511 VFLLRWYISGNI
+511 VFLLRWYVSGNI

-679 VPLHVGSLPVMRK
+679 VPLHVESLPIMRK
-692 AKVHDIYLIMAFLSI
+692 AKVHDWYLIMAFLSI

>member
-1 MAQKNRTL
+1 M
-9 HILPFMMVAAVVI
+9 IVAAVVI

-48 FTAIWAVLAITSIA
+48 FSAIWGILAIASIA

-100 LHLRCGEKARL
+100 LHLRCGETARL

-130 TLNDFNIKNYEGT
+130 KLNDFNIKNYEGT

-155 STDEGSI
+155 STDGGST

-179 YQTSFDQDMRGSI
+179 YQTSFDRDMKGSI

-212 IVSAVLL
+212 IVSAILL
-219 LILRTPRI
+219 LLLRTPRI
-227 KQLYKTLTRP
+227 KQLYRQLNGSR
-237 IPPPSPVER
+237 V
-246 EPLTPS
+246 
-252 KPSISGKKFFIFH
+252 
-265 FSFFIL
+265 
-271 LAASGFAKTPV
+271 LAIGCLVLMTASTFAKTPV
-282 VAREDAEMAERK
+282 MAREDAEKAERK

-308 AHDFCLKVTGK
+308 AHDFCLKITGK

-326 AEQLLLSLPLAPEEW
+326 AEQLLLSLPMAPEEW
-341 SEKELLK
+341 SEKPLLK
-348 IKNKALKERLGIS
+348 IKNKALKERLGIK
-361 TDLARIKDFYESD
+361 TDLARIKDFYEND
-374 GKYKLDILLNEQM
+374 GRYKLDILLNEQM
-387 KKAEDEQD
+387 NKAEDDQD

-409 SLVNAAVTGKLIEH
+409 SLVNAAVTGKLIEP

-441 NQQPFTVVGA
+441 NQLPLTVVGA
-451 FMIVIGILVIVIA
+451 FMILIGILIIVIA
-464 MASPPALS
+464 
-472 RREGA
+472 EII
-477 GERKDQSQKAKD
+477 RKKGYAVK
-489 FSPFIFHCSF
+489 
-499 FILFIISAFQLA
+499 LGVLLIISAFQLA
-511 VFLLRWYISGNI
+511 VFILRWYISGNI

-541 LTLVAVWM
+541 LTLSAIWM
-549 LRKQTFV
+549 LRKQPFV

-597 THVSLIMVSYSL
+597 THVSLIMISYSL

-617 GVDLVKRDAR
+617 GVDLVKKDAR

-639 EMCLAIGI
+639 EIFLTIGI

-679 VPLHVGSLPVMRK
+679 IPFHTESLPFMKK
-692 AKVHDIYLIMAFLSI
+692 AKVMDWYLIIAFLSI

>member
-1 MAQKNRTL
+1 M
-9 HILPFMMVAAVVI
+9 IVAAVVI

-48 FTAIWAVLAITSIA
+48 FTAIWAVLAIVSIA

-92 HLTSKKGY
+92 HITSKKGY

-130 TLNDFNIKNYEGT
+130 TLNDFNIENYEGT

-155 STDEGSI
+155 SADGGSI

-179 YQTSFDQDMRGSI
+179 YQTSFDQDMKGSI
-192 LTVTYDPYGTGI
+192 LTITYDPYGTGI

-237 IPPPSPVER
+237 LPPPSPVER

-282 VAREDAEMAERK
+282 VAREDAEKAERK

-387 KKAEDEQD
+387 NKAEDEQD

-451 FMIVIGILVIVIA
+451 FMIVIGIIVIVIA
-464 MASPPALS
+464 EIVRKKGNAVKIGVLS
-472 RREGA
+472 
-477 GERKDQSQKAKD
+477 
-489 FSPFIFHCSF
+489 
-499 FILFIISAFQLA
+499 IICIFQLA

-617 GVDLVKRDAR
+617 AVDLVKRDAR

-692 AKVHDIYLIMAFLSI
+692 AKVHDIYLIIAFLSI

>member
-1 MAQKNRTL
+1 MAQKNKILR
-9 HILPFMMVAAVVI
+9 ILPFLIVAAVVI

-48 FTAIWAVLAITSIA
+48 FSAIWGILAIASIA
-62 RIITSGM
+62 RIITCGM

-92 HLTSKKGY
+92 HITSKKGY
-100 LHLRCGEKARL
+100 LHLRCGETARL
-111 YTEQSSNGDM
+111 YTEQCSNGDM

-155 STDEGSI
+155 STDEGSV

-179 YQTSFDQDMRGSI
+179 YQTSFDRDMKGSI
-192 LTVTYDPYGTGI
+192 LTVTYDPYGTGT

-227 KQLYKTLTRP
+227 KQLYRQLNGSR
-237 IPPPSPVER
+237 V
-246 EPLTPS
+246 
-252 KPSISGKKFFIFH
+252 
-265 FSFFIL
+265 
-271 LAASGFAKTPV
+271 LAIGCLVLMTASTFAKTPV
-282 VAREDAEMAERK
+282 MAREDAEKAERK

-308 AHDFCLKVTGK
+308 AHDFCLKITGK

-326 AEQLLLSLPLAPEEW
+326 AEQLLLSLPMAPEEW
-341 SEKELLK
+341 SEKPLLK
-348 IKNKALKERLGIS
+348 IKNKALKERLGIK

-374 GKYKLDILLNEQM
+374 GRYKLDILLNEQM
-387 KKAEDEQD
+387 NKAEDDQD

-409 SLVNAAVTGKLIEH
+409 SLVNAAVTGKLIES

-441 NQQPFTVVGA
+441 NQLPLTVVGA
-451 FMIVIGILVIVIA
+451 FMILTGILIIVIA
-464 MASPPALS
+464 
-472 RREGA
+472 EII
-477 GERKDQSQKAKD
+477 RKKGFAVKLG
-489 FSPFIFHCSF
+489 
-499 FILFIISAFQLA
+499 ILLIISAFQLA
-511 VFLLRWYISGNI
+511 VFILRWYISGNI

-530 TMAFVSLSTSL
+530 TMVFVSLSTSL
-541 LTLVAVWM
+541 LTLLAIWM

-597 THVSLIMVSYSL
+597 THVSLIMISYSL

-617 GVDLVKRDAR
+617 GVDLVKKDAR

-639 EMCLAIGI
+639 EIFLTIGI

-679 VPLHVGSLPVMRK
+679 IPFHTESLPFMKK
-692 AKVHDIYLIMAFLSI
+692 AKVMDWYLIMAFLSI

>member
-1 MAQKNRTL
+1 M
-9 HILPFMMVAAVVI
+9 IVAAVVI

-48 FTAIWAVLAITSIA
+48 FSAIWGILAIASIA

-76 TLHISFVVIL
+76 TLHISFAVIL

-100 LHLRCGEKARL
+100 LHLRCGETARL
-111 YTEQSSNGDM
+111 YAEHISNGDM
-121 RTATLPFSV
+121 QTATLPFSV
-130 TLNDFNIKNYEGT
+130 KLNDFNIKNYEGT

-155 STDEGSI
+155 STDEGSTD
-162 NETVS
+162 ETVS

-179 YQTSFDQDMRGSI
+179 YQTSFDRDMKGSI

-212 IVSAVLL
+212 IVSAILL
-219 LILRTPRI
+219 LVLRTPRI
-227 KQLYKTLTRP
+227 KQLYRQLNGSRVLA
-237 IPPPSPVER
+237 IGCLV
-246 EPLTPS
+246 
-252 KPSISGKKFFIFH
+252 
-265 FSFFIL
+265 
-271 LAASGFAKTPV
+271 LAATSFAKTPV
-282 VAREDAEMAERK
+282 VAREDAEKAERK

-308 AHDFCLKVTGK
+308 AHDFCLKITGK

-341 SEKELLK
+341 SEKPLLK
-348 IKNKALKERLGIS
+348 IKNKTLKERLGIK
-361 TDLARIKDFYESD
+361 TDLARIKDFYEND
-374 GKYKLDILLNEQM
+374 GRYKLDILLNEQM
-387 KKAEDEQD
+387 NKAEEDQD

-409 SLVNAAVTGKLIEH
+409 SLVNAAVTGKLIES

-441 NQQPFTVVGA
+441 NQLPRTVVGA
-451 FMIVIGILVIVIA
+451 FMILTGILIIVIA
-464 MASPPALS
+464 
-472 RREGA
+472 EII
-477 GERKDQSQKAKD
+477 RKKGFAVKLG
-489 FSPFIFHCSF
+489 
-499 FILFIISAFQLA
+499 ILLIISAFQLA
-511 VFLLRWYISGNI
+511 VFILRWYISGNI

-541 LTLVAVWM
+541 LTLSAIWM

-597 THVSLIMVSYSL
+597 THVSLIMISYSL

-617 GVDLVKRDAR
+617 GVDLVKKDAR

-639 EMCLAIGI
+639 EIFLTIGI

-692 AKVHDIYLIMAFLSI
+692 AKVHDIYLIIAFLSI

-722 SYAGN
+722 SYAGS

>member
-1 MAQKNRTL
+1 M
-9 HILPFMMVAAVVI
+9 IVAAVVI
-22 VMAIATIVE
+22 VMAFATIVE

-48 FTAIWAVLAITSIA
+48 FSAIWGILAIASIA

-76 TLHISFVVIL
+76 MLHISFVVIL

-100 LHLRCGEKARL
+100 LHLRCSETARL

-130 TLNDFNIKNYEGT
+130 MLNDFNIKNYEGT

-155 STDEGSI
+155 STDEGSV

-179 YQTSFDQDMRGSI
+179 YQTSFDRDMKGSI

-212 IVSAVLL
+212 IVSAILL
-219 LILRTPRI
+219 LVLRTPRI
-227 KQLYKTLTRP
+227 KQLYRQLNGSRVLV
-237 IPPPSPVER
+237 IGCLV
-246 EPLTPS
+246 
-252 KPSISGKKFFIFH
+252 
-265 FSFFIL
+265 
-271 LAASGFAKTPV
+271 LAAATSFAKTPV
-282 VAREDAEMAERK
+282 VAREDAEKAERK

-301 VCPLNTL
+301 ICPLNTL
-308 AHDFCLKVTGK
+308 AHDFCLKITGK

-341 SEKELLK
+341 SEKQLLK

-361 TDLARIKDFYESD
+361 TDLARIKDFYGSD
-374 GKYKLDILLNEQM
+374 GRYKLDILLNEQM
-387 KKAEDEQD
+387 SKGEDEQD

-409 SLVNAAVTGKLIEH
+409 SLVNAAVTGKLIEP

-441 NQQPFTVVGA
+441 NQLPLTVVGA
-451 FMIVIGILVIVIA
+451 FMILTGILIIVIA
-464 MASPPALS
+464 
-472 RREGA
+472 EII
-477 GERKDQSQKAKD
+477 RKKGFAVKLG
-489 FSPFIFHCSF
+489 
-499 FILFIISAFQLA
+499 ILLIISAFQLA
-511 VFLLRWYISGNI
+511 VFILRWYISGNI

-541 LTLVAVWM
+541 LTLSAIWM

-597 THVSLIMVSYSL
+597 THVSLIMISYSL

-617 GVDLVKRDAR
+617 GVDLVKKDAR

-639 EMCLAIGI
+639 EIFLTIGI

-692 AKVHDIYLIMAFLSI
+692 AKVHDIYLIIAFLSI

>member
-1 MAQKNRTL
+1 M
-9 HILPFMMVAAVVI
+9 IVAAVVI

-31 KIHGTTFVS
+31 KIHGTTFVG

-48 FTAIWAVLAITSIA
+48 FSAIWGILSIASIA

-76 TLHISFVVIL
+76 MLHISFAVIL

-111 YTEQSSNGDM
+111 YAEQSSNGDM

-130 TLNDFNIKNYEGT
+130 MLNDFNIKNYEGT

-155 STDEGSI
+155 STDEGSTD
-162 NETVS
+162 ETVS

-179 YQTSFDQDMRGSI
+179 YQTSFDRDMKGSI

-212 IVSAVLL
+212 IVSAILL
-219 LILRTPRI
+219 LVLRTPRI
-227 KQLYKTLTRP
+227 KQLYRQLNGSR
-237 IPPPSPVER
+237 V
-246 EPLTPS
+246 
-252 KPSISGKKFFIFH
+252 
-265 FSFFIL
+265 
-271 LAASGFAKTPV
+271 LAIGCLVLVAATSFAKTPV
-282 VAREDAEMAERK
+282 VAREDAEKAERK

-301 VCPLNTL
+301 ICPLNTL
-308 AHDFCLKVTGK
+308 AHDFCLKITGK

-326 AEQLLLSLPLAPEEW
+326 AEQFLLSLPLAPEEW
-341 SEKELLK
+341 SEKQLLK

-374 GKYKLDILLNEQM
+374 GRYKLDILLNEQM
-387 KKAEDEQD
+387 SKGEDEQD

-409 SLVNAAVTGKLIEH
+409 SLVNAAVTGKLIEP

-441 NQQPFTVVGA
+441 NQLPLTVVGA
-451 FMIVIGILVIVIA
+451 FMILTGILIIVIA
-464 MASPPALS
+464 
-472 RREGA
+472 EII
-477 GERKDQSQKAKD
+477 RKKGFAVKLG
-489 FSPFIFHCSF
+489 
-499 FILFIISAFQLA
+499 ILLIISAFQLA
-511 VFLLRWYISGNI
+511 VFILRWYISGNI

-541 LTLVAVWM
+541 LTLSAIWM

-597 THVSLIMVSYSL
+597 THVSLIMISYSL

-617 GVDLVKRDAR
+617 GVDLVKKDAR

-639 EMCLAIGI
+639 EIFLTIGI

-679 VPLHVGSLPVMRK
+679 VPLHVGSLPLMRK
-692 AKVHDIYLIMAFLSI
+692 AKVHDIYLIIAFLSI

>member
-1 MAQKNRTL
+1 M
-9 HILPFMMVAAVVI
+9 IVAAVVI

-48 FTAIWAVLAITSIA
+48 FSAIWGILAIASIA

-100 LHLRCGEKARL
+100 LHLRCGETARL

-130 TLNDFNIKNYEGT
+130 KLNDFNIKNYEGT

-155 STDEGSI
+155 STDGGST

-179 YQTSFDQDMRGSI
+179 YQTSFDRDMKGSI

-212 IVSAVLL
+212 IVSAILL
-219 LILRTPRI
+219 LLLRTPRI
-227 KQLYKTLTRP
+227 KQLYRQLNGSR
-237 IPPPSPVER
+237 V
-246 EPLTPS
+246 
-252 KPSISGKKFFIFH
+252 
-265 FSFFIL
+265 
-271 LAASGFAKTPV
+271 LAIGCLVLMTASTFAKTPV
-282 VAREDAEMAERK
+282 MAREDAEKAERK

-308 AHDFCLKVTGK
+308 AHDFCLKITGK

-326 AEQLLLSLPLAPEEW
+326 AEQLLLSLPMAPEEW
-341 SEKELLK
+341 SEKPLLK
-348 IKNKALKERLGIS
+348 IKNKALKERLGIK
-361 TDLARIKDFYESD
+361 TDLARIKDFYEND
-374 GKYKLDILLNEQM
+374 GRYKLDILLNEQM
-387 KKAEDEQD
+387 NKAEDDQD

-409 SLVNAAVTGKLIEH
+409 SLVNAAVTGKLIEP

-441 NQQPFTVVGA
+441 NQLPLTVVGA
-451 FMIVIGILVIVIA
+451 FMILIGILIIVIA
-464 MASPPALS
+464 
-472 RREGA
+472 EII
-477 GERKDQSQKAKD
+477 RKKGYAVK
-489 FSPFIFHCSF
+489 
-499 FILFIISAFQLA
+499 LGVLLIISAFQLA
-511 VFLLRWYISGNI
+511 VFILRWYISGNI

-541 LTLVAVWM
+541 LTLSAIWM
-549 LRKQTFV
+549 LRKQPFV

-597 THVSLIMVSYSL
+597 THVSLIMISYSL

-617 GVDLVKRDAR
+617 GVDLVKKDAR

-639 EMCLAIGI
+639 EIFLTIGI

-679 VPLHVGSLPVMRK
+679 IPFHTESLPFMKK
-692 AKVHDIYLIMAFLSI
+692 AKVMDWYLIMAFLSI

>member
-1 MAQKNRTL
+1 MAQKNKILR
-9 HILPFMMVAAVVI
+9 ILPFLIVAAVVI

-48 FTAIWAVLAITSIA
+48 FSAIWGILAIASIA

-92 HLTSKKGY
+92 HITSKKGY
-100 LHLRCGEKARL
+100 LHLRCGETARL

-155 STDEGSI
+155 STDERSI
-162 NETVS
+162 NETIS

-179 YQTSFDQDMRGSI
+179 YQTSFDRDMKGSV

-212 IVSAVLL
+212 IVSSILV

-227 KQLYKTLTRP
+227 KQLYKQLNGNRVLA
-237 IPPPSPVER
+237 IGC
-246 EPLTPS
+246 LFL
-252 KPSISGKKFFIFH
+252 IS
-265 FSFFIL
+265 
-271 LAASGFAKTPV
+271 ATTFAKTPV
-282 VAREDAEMAERK
+282 VAREDAENAERK

-308 AHDFCLKVTGK
+308 AHDFCLKITGK

-341 SEKELLK
+341 SEKPLLK

-361 TDLARIKDFYESD
+361 TDLARIKDFYDSD
-374 GKYKLDILLNEQM
+374 GRYKLDILLNEQM

-409 SLVNAAVTGKLIEH
+409 SLVDAAVTGKLIEH

-451 FMIVIGILVIVIA
+451 FMIMIGILVIVIA
-464 MASPPALS
+464 
-472 RREGA
+472 EII
-477 GERKDQSQKAKD
+477 RKKGNAVKISV
-489 FSPFIFHCSF
+489 
-499 FILFIISAFQLA
+499 LTIICVFQLA

-541 LTLVAVWM
+541 LTLLAIWM
-549 LRKQTFV
+549 LRKQPFV

-617 GVDLVKRDAR
+617 AVDLVKRDAR

-639 EMCLAIGI
+639 EIFLAIGI

-692 AKVHDIYLIMAFLSI
+692 SKVHDIYLIIAFLSI

>member
-1 MAQKNRTL
+1 
-9 HILPFMMVAAVVI
+9 
-22 VMAIATIVE
+22 MAIATIVE

-40 TKIYSTWW
+40 SKIYSTWW
-48 FTAIWAVLAITSIA
+48 FSAIWGILAVASIA

-76 TLHISFVVIL
+76 TLHLSFVVIL

-92 HLTSKKGY
+92 HITSKKGY
-100 LHLRCGEKARL
+100 LHIRCGEKARL

-130 TLNDFNIKNYEGT
+130 MLNDFNIKNYEGT

-179 YQTSFDQDMRGSI
+179 YQTSFDRDMKGSV

-212 IVSAVLL
+212 IVSSILV

-227 KQLYKTLTRP
+227 KQLYK
-237 IPPPSPVER
+237 
-246 EPLTPS
+246 
-252 KPSISGKKFFIFH
+252 
-265 FSFFIL
+265 L
-271 LAASGFAKTPV
+271 LNGNRVLGVGCLLLVAATAFAKTPV
-282 VAREDAEMAERK
+282 MAREDAEKAERK

-308 AHDFCLKVTGK
+308 AHDFCLKITGK

-341 SEKELLK
+341 SEKQLLK

-374 GKYKLDILLNEQM
+374 GRYKLDILLNEQM
-387 KKAEDEQD
+387 RKAEDEQD

-451 FMIVIGILVIVIA
+451 FMIVIGLLVIVIA
-464 MASPPALS
+464 
-472 RREGA
+472 EII
-477 GERKDQSQKAKD
+477 RKKGNAVKIGVLTIICV
-489 FSPFIFHCSF
+489 F
-499 FILFIISAFQLA
+499 LFA

-549 LRKQTFV
+549 LRKQPFV

-639 EMCLAIGI
+639 EIFLAIGI

-679 VPLHVGSLPVMRK
+679 VPLHVGSLPIMRK
-692 AKVHDIYLIMAFLSI
+692 AKVHDIYLIIAFLSI

>member
-1 MAQKNRTL
+1 
-9 HILPFMMVAAVVI
+9 
-22 VMAIATIVE
+22 MAIATIVE

-48 FTAIWAVLAITSIA
+48 FTAIWAVLAIVSIA

-92 HLTSKKGY
+92 HITSKKGY

-111 YTEQSSNGDM
+111 YTEQSSDGEM

-130 TLNDFNIKNYEGT
+130 TLNDFNIENYEGT

-155 STDEGSI
+155 ATEEGNI

-237 IPPPSPVER
+237 LPPPSPVER

-282 VAREDAEMAERK
+282 VAKEDAERAERE

-374 GKYKLDILLNEQM
+374 GRYKLDILLNEQM
-387 KKAEDEQD
+387 NKAEDEQD

-464 MASPPALS
+464 EIVRKKGNAVKIGVLS
-472 RREGA
+472 
-477 GERKDQSQKAKD
+477 
-489 FSPFIFHCSF
+489 
-499 FILFIISAFQLA
+499 IICIFQLA

-679 VPLHVGSLPVMRK
+679 VPLHVGSLPIMRK

>member
-1 MAQKNRTL
+1 M
-9 HILPFMMVAAVVI
+9 IVAAVVI

-48 FTAIWAVLAITSIA
+48 FSAIWGILAIASIA
-62 RIITSGM
+62 RIVTSGM

-76 TLHISFVVIL
+76 TLHISFAVIL

-111 YTEQSSNGDM
+111 YAEQSSNGDM

-130 TLNDFNIKNYEGT
+130 MLNDFNIKNYEGT

-155 STDEGSI
+155 STDEGSTD
-162 NETVS
+162 ETVS

-179 YQTSFDQDMRGSI
+179 YQTSFDRDMKGSI

-212 IVSAVLL
+212 IVSAILL
-219 LILRTPRI
+219 LVLRTPRI
-227 KQLYKTLTRP
+227 KQLYRQLNGSRVLA
-237 IPPPSPVER
+237 IGCLV
-246 EPLTPS
+246 
-252 KPSISGKKFFIFH
+252 
-265 FSFFIL
+265 
-271 LAASGFAKTPV
+271 LAAATSFAKTPV
-282 VAREDAEMAERK
+282 VAREDAEKAERK

-308 AHDFCLKVTGK
+308 AHDFCLKITGK

-326 AEQLLLSLPLAPEEW
+326 AEQLLLSLPMAPEEW
-341 SEKELLK
+341 SEKQLLK
-348 IKNKALKERLGIS
+348 IKNKTLKERLGINS
-361 TDLARIKDFYESD
+361 DLARIKDFYESD
-374 GKYKLDILLNEQM
+374 GRYKLDILLNEQM
-387 KKAEDEQD
+387 SKGEDEQD

-409 SLVNAAVTGKLIEH
+409 SLVNAAVTGKLIES

-441 NQQPFTVVGA
+441 NQLPLTVVGA
-451 FMIVIGILVIVIA
+451 FMILTGILIIVIA
-464 MASPPALS
+464 
-472 RREGA
+472 EII
-477 GERKDQSQKAKD
+477 RKKGYAVKLG
-489 FSPFIFHCSF
+489 
-499 FILFIISAFQLA
+499 ILLIISAFQLA
-511 VFLLRWYISGNI
+511 VFILRWYISGNI

-541 LTLVAVWM
+541 LTLSAIWM
-549 LRKQTFV
+549 LRKQPFV

-597 THVSLIMVSYSL
+597 THVSLIMISYSL

-617 GVDLVKRDAR
+617 GVDLVKKDAR

-639 EMCLAIGI
+639 EIFLTIGI

-679 VPLHVGSLPVMRK
+679 VPLHVGSLPLMRK
-692 AKVHDIYLIMAFLSI
+692 AKVHDIYLIIAFLSI

>member
-1 MAQKNRTL
+1 M
-9 HILPFMMVAAVVI
+9 IVAAVVI

-48 FTAIWAVLAITSIA
+48 FSAIWGILAIASIA

-100 LHLRCGEKARL
+100 LHLRCGETTRL

-130 TLNDFNIKNYEGT
+130 KLNDFNIKNYEGT

-155 STDEGSI
+155 STDGGST

-179 YQTSFDQDMRGSI
+179 YQTSFDQDMKGSI
-192 LTVTYDPYGTGI
+192 LTITYDPYGTGI

-212 IVSAVLL
+212 IVSAILL
-219 LILRTPRI
+219 LLLRTPRI
-227 KQLYKTLTRP
+227 KQLYRQLNGSR
-237 IPPPSPVER
+237 V
-246 EPLTPS
+246 
-252 KPSISGKKFFIFH
+252 
-265 FSFFIL
+265 
-271 LAASGFAKTPV
+271 LAIGCLVLMTASTFAKTPV
-282 VAREDAEMAERK
+282 MAREDAEKAERK

-308 AHDFCLKVTGK
+308 AHDFCLKITGK

-326 AEQLLLSLPLAPEEW
+326 AEQLLLSLPMAPEEW
-341 SEKELLK
+341 SEKPLLK
-348 IKNKALKERLGIS
+348 IKNKALKERLGIK
-361 TDLARIKDFYESD
+361 TDLARIKDFYEND
-374 GKYKLDILLNEQM
+374 GRYKLDILLNEQM
-387 KKAEDEQD
+387 NKAEDDQD

-409 SLVNAAVTGKLIEH
+409 SLVNAAVTGKLIEP

-441 NQQPFTVVGA
+441 NQLPLTVVGA
-451 FMIVIGILVIVIA
+451 FMILTGILIIVIA
-464 MASPPALS
+464 
-472 RREGA
+472 EII
-477 GERKDQSQKAKD
+477 RKKGLAVKLG
-489 FSPFIFHCSF
+489 
-499 FILFIISAFQLA
+499 ILLIISAFQLA
-511 VFLLRWYISGNI
+511 VFILRWYISGNI

-541 LTLVAVWM
+541 LTLSAIWM
-549 LRKQTFV
+549 LRKQPFV

-597 THVSLIMVSYSL
+597 THVSLIMISYSL

-617 GVDLVKRDAR
+617 GVDLVKKDAR

-639 EMCLAIGI
+639 EIFLTIGI

-679 VPLHVGSLPVMRK
+679 IPFHTESLPFMKK
-692 AKVHDIYLIMAFLSI
+692 AKVMDWYLIMAFLSI

>member
-1 MAQKNRTL
+1 M
-9 HILPFMMVAAVVI
+9 IVAAVVI

-48 FTAIWAVLAITSIA
+48 FSAIWGILAIASIA

-76 TLHISFVVIL
+76 MLHISFAVIL

-111 YTEQSSNGDM
+111 YAEQSSNGDM

-130 TLNDFNIKNYEGT
+130 MLNDFNIENYEGT

-155 STDEGSI
+155 STDEGSTD
-162 NETVS
+162 ETVS

-179 YQTSFDQDMRGSI
+179 YQTSFDRDMKGSI

-212 IVSAVLL
+212 IVSAILL
-219 LILRTPRI
+219 LVLRTPRI
-227 KQLYKTLTRP
+227 KQLYRQLNGSR
-237 IPPPSPVER
+237 V
-246 EPLTPS
+246 
-252 KPSISGKKFFIFH
+252 
-265 FSFFIL
+265 
-271 LAASGFAKTPV
+271 LAIGCLVLVAATSFAKTPV
-282 VAREDAEMAERK
+282 VAREDAEKAERK

-301 VCPLNTL
+301 ICPLNTL
-308 AHDFCLKVTGK
+308 AHDFCLKITGK

-326 AEQLLLSLPLAPEEW
+326 AEQLLLSLPMAPEEW
-341 SEKELLK
+341 SEKPLLK
-348 IKNKALKERLGIS
+348 IKNKALKERLCIK
-361 TDLARIKDFYESD
+361 TDLARIKDFYEND
-374 GKYKLDILLNEQM
+374 GRYKLDILLNEQM
-387 KKAEDEQD
+387 NKAEEDQD

-409 SLVNAAVTGKLIEH
+409 SLVNAAVTGKLIEP

-441 NQQPFTVVGA
+441 NQLPLTVVGA
-451 FMIVIGILVIVIA
+451 FMILTGILIIVIA
-464 MASPPALS
+464 
-472 RREGA
+472 EII
-477 GERKDQSQKAKD
+477 RKKGFAVKLG
-489 FSPFIFHCSF
+489 
-499 FILFIISAFQLA
+499 ILLIISAFQLA
-511 VFLLRWYISGNI
+511 VFILRWYISGNI

-541 LTLVAVWM
+541 LTLSAIWM

-597 THVSLIMVSYSL
+597 THVSLIMISYSL

-617 GVDLVKRDAR
+617 GVDLVKKDAR

-639 EMCLAIGI
+639 EIFLTIGI

-679 VPLHVGSLPVMRK
+679 VPLHVGSLPLMRK
-692 AKVHDIYLIMAFLSI
+692 AKVHDIYLIIAFLSI

>member
-1 MAQKNRTL
+1 M
-9 HILPFMMVAAVVI
+9 IVAAVVI

-48 FTAIWAVLAITSIA
+48 FSAIWGILAIASIA

-76 TLHISFVVIL
+76 MLHISFVVIL
-86 AGALTT
+86 AGALNT

-100 LHLRCGEKARL
+100 LHLRCGETARL

-155 STDEGSI
+155 STDGGST

-179 YQTSFDQDMRGSI
+179 YQTSFDRDMKGSI

-212 IVSAVLL
+212 IVSAILL
-219 LILRTPRI
+219 LLLRTPRI
-227 KQLYKTLTRP
+227 KQLYRQLNGSR
-237 IPPPSPVER
+237 V
-246 EPLTPS
+246 
-252 KPSISGKKFFIFH
+252 
-265 FSFFIL
+265 
-271 LAASGFAKTPV
+271 LAIGCLVLMTASTFAKTPV
-282 VAREDAEMAERK
+282 MAREDAEKAERK

-308 AHDFCLKVTGK
+308 AHDFCLKITGK

-326 AEQLLLSLPLAPEEW
+326 AEQLLLSLPMAPEEW
-341 SEKELLK
+341 SEKPLLK
-348 IKNKALKERLGIS
+348 IKNKALKERLGIK

-374 GKYKLDILLNEQM
+374 GRYKLDILLNEQM
-387 KKAEDEQD
+387 NKAEDDQD

-409 SLVNAAVTGKLIEH
+409 SLVNAAVTGKLIEP

-441 NQQPFTVVGA
+441 NQLPLTVVGA
-451 FMIVIGILVIVIA
+451 FMILTGILIIVIA
-464 MASPPALS
+464 
-472 RREGA
+472 EII
-477 GERKDQSQKAKD
+477 RKKGFAVKLG
-489 FSPFIFHCSF
+489 
-499 FILFIISAFQLA
+499 ILLIISAFQLA

-541 LTLVAVWM
+541 LTFSAIWM
-549 LRKQTFV
+549 LRRQTFV

-597 THVSLIMVSYSL
+597 THVSLIMISYSL

-617 GVDLVKRDAR
+617 GVDLVKKDAR

-639 EMCLAIGI
+639 EIFLTIGI

-679 VPLHVGSLPVMRK
+679 IPFHTESLPFMKK
-692 AKVHDIYLIMAFLSI
+692 AKVMDWYLIMAFLSI

>member
-1 MAQKNRTL
+1 M
-9 HILPFMMVAAVVI
+9 IVAAVVI

-48 FTAIWAVLAITSIA
+48 FSAIWSILAIASIA
-62 RIITSGM
+62 RIVTSGM

-100 LHLRCGEKARL
+100 LHLRCGETARL

-130 TLNDFNIKNYEGT
+130 KLNDFNIKNYEGT

-155 STDEGSI
+155 STDGGST

-179 YQTSFDQDMRGSI
+179 YQTSFDQDMKGSI
-192 LTVTYDPYGTGI
+192 LTITYDPYGTGI

-212 IVSAVLL
+212 IVSAILL
-219 LILRTPRI
+219 LLLRTPRI
-227 KQLYKTLTRP
+227 KQLYRQLNGSRVLT
-237 IPPPSPVER
+237 IGCLV
-246 EPLTPS
+246 LMT
-252 KPSISGKKFFIFH
+252 
-265 FSFFIL
+265 
-271 LAASGFAKTPV
+271 ASTFAKTPV
-282 VAREDAEMAERK
+282 VAREDAEKAERK

-308 AHDFCLKVTGK
+308 AHDFCLKITGK

-326 AEQLLLSLPLAPEEW
+326 AEQLLLSLPMAPEEW
-341 SEKELLK
+341 SEKPLLK
-348 IKNKALKERLGIS
+348 IKNKTLKERLGINS
-361 TDLARIKDFYESD
+361 DLARIKDFYESD
-374 GKYKLDILLNEQM
+374 GRYKLDILLNEQM
-387 KKAEDEQD
+387 NKAEDEQD

-409 SLVNAAVTGKLIEH
+409 SLVNAAVTGKLIEP

-451 FMIVIGILVIVIA
+451 FMILAGILIIVIA

-477 GERKDQSQKAKD
+477 GERKDKSQKAKD

-511 VFLLRWYISGNI
+511 VFILRWYISGNI

-541 LTLVAVWM
+541 LTLSAIWM

-597 THVSLIMVSYSL
+597 THVSLIMISYSL

-617 GVDLVKRDAR
+617 GVDLVKKDAR

-639 EMCLAIGI
+639 EIFLTIGI

-692 AKVHDIYLIMAFLSI
+692 AKVHDIYLIIAFLSI